1 MCLLLRGEDTAWPD
15 ESDTTFYSEFLAQSS
30 RHGVDLL
37 IAHLLQESGAWEQLP
52 SSVKTELDRRAK
64 QAIAKEMARANDVTQ
79 LGGLLAEAGIRAL
92 LIKGAALA
100 YTHYPEPH
108 LRPRVDSDIFID
120 MADIDKIRDVFS
132 GAGYRLEGWVYKS
145 HQFKAL
151 RPGFG
156 GQMIKYDVH
165 WRSSNDARFAL
176 VIKHS
181 EALKEAVPISAL
193 GGFHAFCGSH
203 ALLQACLHRA
213 GNPNHDPDRLIWL
226 YDIHLLISGLPEPE
240 LLEFAE
246 LAVRSGLQEICLE
259 PVEKCR
265 DYFKTRVSG
274 SALELLT
281 SNPAV
286 RSGRRG
292 YRGSQ
297 MALVM
302 DDLRSLAGGRKRMA
316 YCREYLFPPKD
327 YLLQRYGKTQFY
339 WLPVLY
345 FRYVL
350 GGVFEKIVLR

>member
-1 MCLLLRGEDTAWPD
+1 MCRLLRGESPAWPD
-15 ESDTTFYSEFLAQSS
+15 ESDVAFYSAFLSQSS

-37 IAHLLQESGAWEQLP
+37 IGHLIQQSGDWVPLP
-52 SSVKTELDRRAK
+52 KEVKTELDRRAR
-64 QAIAKEMARANDVTQ
+64 QAIAREMARANDVKQ
-79 LGGLLAEAGIRAL
+79 LAALLSEAGIEAL
-92 LIKGAALA
+92 LLKGAALA

-120 MADIDKIRDVFS
+120 MADISKIRDVFS
-132 GAGYRLEGWVYKS
+132 GAGYRLEGWIYKS

-176 VIKHS
+176 VIRHS
-181 EALKEAVPISAL
+181 DALKEAVPVPAL
-193 GGFHAFCGSH
+193 EGFGTFSPSH

-226 YDIHLLISGLPEPE
+226 YDIHLLLSGLSDSE

-246 LAVRSGLQEICLE
+246 ISARRDINEACQEPLKMCL
-259 PVEKCR
+259 K
-265 DYFKTRVSG
+265 YFKSCVPPAVLVLMG
-274 SALELLT
+274 LT
-281 SNPAV
+281 SPVNPGGQ
-286 RSGRRG
+286 R

-297 MALVM
+297 MALMM
-302 DDLRSLAGGRKRMA
+302 DDLRSLPGGRNKMA
-316 YCREYLFPPKD
+316 YFGEYLFPPKD
-327 YLLQRYGKTQFY
+327 YLLQRYSKTGFY

-350 GGVFEKIVLR
+350 GGVFEKIALR